1 MTQLSKVFSSRLAT
15 LLRPTLKTSAAASM
29 LLTACLAMPQLAHAH
44 ALLQKSDPAPNAILH
59 PGSHQVVLSFNSRVD
74 AAHSSITLLQGGKS
88 EALPVDTKAES
99 NVLRSEAGALHPGH
113 YILRWQAVASDGHIS
128 RGEIPFDVK

>member
-15 LLRPTLKTSAAASM
+15 ILQPTLKTSAVASL

-59 PGSHQVVLSFNSRVD
+59 PGPHAVLLLFNSRVD
-74 AAHSSITLLQGGKS
+74 AAHSSVSLVHDGRSEPLAIEAKS
-88 EALPVDTKAES
+88 AS
-99 NVLRSEAGALHPGH
+99 NVLRSAAGTLRAGH
-113 YILRWQAVASDGHIS
+113 YIVRWQAVASDGHIS
-128 RGEIPFDVK
+128 RGEIPFDIK